1 MADFIDLRPNAV
13 NMAAV
18 ANGIATARIG
28 NPVVDLHVDDYVHLH
43 CGSKVF
49 IVFRDIIVAGS
60 MYFECC
66 LFGFFNETRDQTIFF
81 EDVDVEALE
90 FYLNIAHGW
99 FFEMKVRG
107 VRVVPPRV
115 FDDQINALMQDP
127 WMESRLEI
135 PQMKLATMAKTVILG
150 DRFVHRPL
158 LSILRHMFVSLLEV
172 TQDCWNKLKNKTRD
186 WEEVW
191 HSEFMLDFIEAFDLL
206 STGHDDEKLF
216 RDSLTETFY
225 WFSRPVTGL
234 IDYFGPILPSEF
246 FQELHL
252 ERDEQDRMR
261 KRQHAWGISTTDQ
274 MMYAAKTRQQKDRRF
289 KRVVDLCCPKPC
301 GEWLPWFHHPE
312 EIRIRKIYL
321 DDSAKARFPRP
332 SAIRSGA
339 RSFVPGAATH
349 GVSTS
354 EPVAPKTLRQE
365 AQSIG
370 RDSHLGNNQRPNSR
384 RNRKPRGGKGFRG
397 SLRAA
402 EASFSSPDN
411 GYCGNAFEI
420 GVPTEPQLSDTSTVI
435 DEPLPASDASNI
447 HNASENPIGNQ
458 SAWSHGQASH
468 ANLEADGIS
477 GKKKNKRRNKKKK
490 QQYQGDS
497 AEQDNNSQQ
506 VSQAYLQPPS
516 GPQVSEK
523 SALPSGH
530 GTSGSGHLG
539 RAEQNKRVNG
549 KRGRGGAGLQHMSR
563 REPAPSNEPQA
574 SAITGRNGNAAG
586 LAEQVGTRGRGW
598 GRRRGNGR
606 GGPSNPGW
614 NPIPMASDV

>member
-1 MADFIDLRPNAV
+1 MANIIDLRPNAV

-18 ANGIATARIG
+18 ANGIATARSG
-28 NPVVDLHVDDYVHLH
+28 KPVVDLHVDDYVHLH
-43 CGSKVF
+43 CGGKVF
-49 IVFRDIIVAGS
+49 IVFRDVIVAGS

-66 LFGFFNETRDQTIFF
+66 LFGFFKETRDQTIFF

-115 FDDQINALMQDP
+115 FDDQINAIMQGP
-127 WMESRLEI
+127 WMESRMEI

-186 WEEVW
+186 WDEVW

-252 ERDEQDRMR
+252 ERDGQDRMR

-289 KRVVDLCCPKPC
+289 KRVVNLCCPEPC
-301 GEWLPWFHHPE
+301 GEWLPWFHDPE
-312 EIRIRKIYL
+312 EIRIRKIYF
-321 DDSAKARFPRP
+321 DDTAKARFPRP
-332 SAIRSGA
+332 PAIRSGA

-354 EPVAPKTLRQE
+354 EALVPKTLRQE

-370 RDSHLGNNQRPNSR
+370 GHSHLGNNQRPNSR
-384 RNRKPRGGKGFRG
+384 RNRKLRGGKGFRG

-402 EASFSSPDN
+402 ETSFSSREN

-420 GVPTEPQLSDTSTVI
+420 GVPTEPQLSDTSAVI
-435 DEPLPASDASNI
+435 NEPLPASDASNI
-447 HNASENPIGNQ
+447 HNASEHPIGNH
-458 SAWSHGQASH
+458 SAWSHGQVGH
-468 ANLEADGIS
+468 ANKEADGKS
-477 GKKKNKRRNKKKK
+477 GKKKNKQRNKKKK
-490 QQYQGDS
+490 QQCQGDS
-497 AEQDNNSQQ
+497 AEQGNNSQQ
-506 VSQAYLQPPS
+506 VSQAHLQPPS
-516 GPQVSEK
+516 GPQVSGK
-523 SALPSGH
+523 SVLPSGH
-530 GTSGSGHLG
+530 GTGEPGHLG
-539 RAEQNKRVNG
+539 RAEQNKRAIG
-549 KRGRGGAGLQHMSR
+549 KRGRGGAGPQHLSR
-563 REPAPSNEPQA
+563 REPASSNEPQA
-574 SAITGRNGNAAG
+574 SAVTGRDINAAD
-586 LAEQVGTRGRGW
+586 LAGQVGTRGRGW

-606 GGPSNPGW
+606 GRPSNPGW
-614 NPIPMASDV
+614 DPIPMASDV

>member
-1 MADFIDLRPNAV
+1 MADIIDLRPNAV

-18 ANGIATARIG
+18 ANGIATARSG

-43 CGSKVF
+43 CGGKVF
-49 IVFRDIIVAGS
+49 IVFRDVIVAGS

-66 LFGFFNETRDQTIFF
+66 LFGFFKETLEQTIFLD
-81 EDVDVEALE
+81 DVDVEAFE

-115 FDDQINALMQDP
+115 FDDQINAIMRGP

-186 WEEVW
+186 WDEVW

-246 FQELHL
+246 SHELHL
-252 ERDEQDRMR
+252 ERDGQDRMR

-289 KRVVDLCCPKPC
+289 KRVVNLCCPKPC
-301 GEWLPWFHHPE
+301 GEWLPWFHDPE

-321 DDSAKARFPRP
+321 DDTAKARFPRP

-339 RSFVPGAATH
+339 RSFVPGATTH
-349 GVSTS
+349 GVSSS
-354 EPVAPKTLRQE
+354 EAFTPKTLRQE

-370 RDSHLGNNQRPNSR
+370 RDSRLGNNQRPDSR
-384 RNRKPRGGKGFRG
+384 QHRKPRGGKGSRG
-397 SLRAA
+397 NLRAV
-402 EASFSSPDN
+402 EARYSSRDN
-411 GYCGNAFEI
+411 GYSGNAFEI
-420 GVPTEPQLSDTSTVI
+420 GAPIESQLSNLSTVI
-435 DEPLPASDASNI
+435 TEPLPISDASNI
-447 HNASENPIGNQ
+447 HNVSENPTGNHP
-458 SAWSHGQASH
+458 AWSHGQVNH
-468 ANLEADGIS
+468 TDVEADGMP
-477 GKKKNKRRNKKKK
+477 GKKKNKRRNRKKK
-490 QQYQGDS
+490 QQEQGDS
-497 AEQDNNSQQ
+497 AGQGNDSQQ
-506 VSQAYLQPPS
+506 VRQAHLQPPS
-516 GPQVSEK
+516 CFQVDAK
-523 SALPSGH
+523 SVLPSGH
-530 GTSGSGHLG
+530 GNGEPARRG
-539 RAEQNKRVNG
+539 RAEQNKRGSG
-549 KRGRGGAGLQHMSR
+549 KRGRGGARPQHPSGS
-563 REPAPSNEPQA
+563 EPSFSNEPHA
-574 SAITGRNGNAAG
+574 SAITGRDGNAADHAG
-586 LAEQVGTRGRGW
+586 QSGTRGRGW
-598 GRRRGNGR
+598 GRRRGNGS
-606 GGPSNPGW
+606 GGPSNPDW
-614 NPIPMASDV
+614 NSISVASDV